1 MEFCSV
7 IQQTLS
13 SNFWSVIS
21 SWFVPDDSV
30 LCSSRQK
37 YLSHHFYSLWSEFLL
52 ARPPDYSKHLWR
64 LLAQPAD
71 RWPDH
76 LSGHQTNH
84 LCLHNDQTI
93 AGKCG
98 RSEQKERKQ
107 AETCTKDVNKIT
119 RAPPSR
125 LWEERWAAECDHK
138 LTWERPTHQAN
149 NVPFS
154 NKHLLILAR
163 PPGAQ
168 RWAGAA
174 FTLLYQVSFAILTN
188 LGWFGRSKHGGL

>member
-84 LCLHNDQTI
+84 LCLEVNR
-93 AGKCG
+93 K
-98 RSEQKERKQ
+98 RENRQK
-107 AETCTKDVNKIT
+107 
-119 RAPPSR
+119 P
-125 LWEERWAAECDHK
+125 
-138 LTWERPTHQAN
+138 
-149 NVPFS
+149 
-154 NKHLLILAR
+154 
-163 PPGAQ
+163 AQ
-168 RWAGAA
+168 RMWTKSHVHPHRVCGKKGEQ
-174 FTLLYQVSFAILTN
+174 LNVITN
-188 LGWFGRSKHGGL
+188 SPGKGPRTKLIMFHFPINIS